1 MILAKEDIEKAVSW
15 WAGKL
20 IDNKP
25 HSNGDDSF
33 TSVAT
38 CFLAD
43 MGRQSITLDQLNTFK
58 KVLSERIEER
68 MKEEPFDIEL
78 GCDYGP
84 YVLIQGRCH
93 TALFRPVGAQMLWKI
108 APASMMP
115 IRNRRRRGSA
125 PLSADQQLP
134 TTDSPCVT

>member
-84 YVLIQGRCH
+84 Y
-93 TALFRPVGAQMLWKI
+93 AML
-108 APASMMP
+108 ADAASEAG
-115 IRNRRRRGSA
+115 I
-125 PLSADQQLP
+125 
-134 TTDSPCVT
+134 

>member
-84 YVLIQGRCH
+84 YAMLADAASEAGIC
-93 TALFRPVGAQMLWKI
+93 ALNFPFKTTMFLSEKEGVVVRDGYGAQPVRI
-108 APASMMP
+108 
-115 IRNRRRRGSA
+115 
-125 PLSADQQLP
+125 
-134 TTDSPCVT
+134 